1 MLWNFCIIQ
10 NMALKQF
17 SSLTVHSLQM
27 KSRLDAFV
35 LSSVAYITWELLFT
49 GIIIN
54 YDSIDM
60 ENLACL
66 AN

>member
-1 MLWNFCIIQ
+1 MLRNFCIIQ
-10 NMALKQF
+10 NVALKQF
-17 SSLTVHSLQM
+17 SSLTVYSLQM

-35 LSSVAYITWELLFT
+35 LSSVAYITWELLFL

-54 YDSIDM
+54 YDSIYM